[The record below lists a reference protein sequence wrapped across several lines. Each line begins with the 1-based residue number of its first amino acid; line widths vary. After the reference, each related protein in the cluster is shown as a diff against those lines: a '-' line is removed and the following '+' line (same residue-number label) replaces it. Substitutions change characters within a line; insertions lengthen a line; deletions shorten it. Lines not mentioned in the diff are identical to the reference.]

1 MYIKCQKAEKLYI
14 YGKYTVV
21 CVYIYV
27 YMVDFFKVNCNFLDN
42 FVDLINFNLLK
53 NLYMYKIYKYIFYA
67 NIK

>member
-1 MYIKCQKAEKLYI
+1 
-14 YGKYTVV
+14 
-21 CVYIYV
+21 
-27 YMVDFFKVNCNFLDN
+27 MVDFFKVNCNFLDN